1 MHFKDALLYFSIGCY
16 RFSDGSFMHYL
27 DYSQTN
33 PKMKISAPIFKEHD
47 RSCNVREIFKF
58 IRDGKEWKGNG
69 SDLFYINNGKNKD
82 TKVFKVNRLEGVQAL
97 RIFQQVSKCGHV

>member
-1 MHFKDALLYFSIGCY
+1 
-16 RFSDGSFMHYL
+16 MHYL

-33 PKMKISAPIFKEHD
+33 PKLKISAPIFKEHD
-47 RSCNVREIFKF
+47 RSCKVREIFKF
-58 IRDGKEWKGNG
+58 TRDGKEWKGNG

-82 TKVFKVNRLEGVQAL
+82 TKEFKVNRLKGAQAL